1 MLVVPLCSH
10 TFVLLK
16 NRKRMKRLC
25 ILLTALLLPLFAFGM
40 IAEDE
45 KAIMKIPLEMTS
57 EIKNVRGLVH
67 ESIICHYYGMMD
79 AVVTTFCS
87 DLGEVNLTVTN
98 VTTGEVWSEILDS
111 AQYPQP
117 ILSVSGSEGF
127 YEITYITESGNIYEG
142 TFIIE

>member
-45 KAIMKIPLEMTS
+45 KAIMKIPLSLEPGKILS
-57 EIKNVRGLVH
+57 RDVSP

-117 ILSVSGSEGF
+117 SLAVSGSEGF

-142 TFIIE
+142 TFTIR